1 MQDGSNQRLVIYGL
15 LYASLLALHIASS
28 NKSEHLLL
36 VFPKLIGINIGT
48 SFRRSSHTIIGWCL
62 ERKKMVVCPVRH

>member
-36 VFPKLIGINIGT
+36 VMFG
-48 SFRRSSHTIIGWCL
+48 SSVTFIQYLFYCGL
-62 ERKKMVVCPVRH
+62 EILWSQEVFRKKTDTANI